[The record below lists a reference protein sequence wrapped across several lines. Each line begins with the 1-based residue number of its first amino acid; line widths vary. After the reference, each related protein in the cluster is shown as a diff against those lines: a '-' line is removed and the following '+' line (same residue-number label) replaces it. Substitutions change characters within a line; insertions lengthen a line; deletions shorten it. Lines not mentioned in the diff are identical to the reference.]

1 MGRPIKKKFFGNLNN
16 QGFGSVD
23 TDSGIGGEG
32 LATITNPVQLGSF
45 IANSTATTVPSLV
58 IPAPALPTGVQ
69 ATAQVVWEVE
79 SVTVTNGL
87 AGNNYQ
93 TGTNATLTG
102 LGGGV
107 VVNLATVGSGQGEV
121 QVINFATTTSNR
133 GSFTTI
139 PVAAETYQVVGSGVG
154 NGDGNQQALVKYRV
168 KQINVLTSGRGY
180 ATTQDVTF
188 NNTGVIGTGPGNPG
202 QTYSATTQNALNVT
216 AYIPAKNGGASA
228 KLSDI
233 VKQEASQRYLVK
245 NTDGIGQ
252 CKLVASDT
260 PAAGQMNLIATDTNG
275 STYWVTKLTARRCIL
290 TRRTMSTAYLFATNG
305 SAGWTIASASTGV
318 VSIASV

>member
-16 QGFGSVD
+16 DQFGNVG
-23 TDSGIGGEG
+23 TGSGIGGEG
-32 LATITNPVQLGSF
+32 LATITNPAQLGSF
-45 IANSTATTVPSLV
+45 IVNSTATTVPSLV

-107 VVNLATVGSGQGEV
+107 VINLATVGSGQGEV
-121 QVINFATTTSNR
+121 QTVNFATTTSNR

-139 PVAAETYQVVGSGVG
+139 PVAATTYQIVGSGVG
-154 NGDGNQQALVKYRV
+154 NGDGNQQALVKFRV

-180 ATTQDVTF
+180 ETTQDVTF

-202 QTYSATTQNALNVT
+202 QTYSVTTQNALNVT
-216 AYIPAKNGGASA
+216 AYIPTKNGGASA

-245 NTDGIGQ
+245 NVDGIGQ
-252 CKLVASDT
+252 CRLTATDT
-260 PAAGQMNLIATDTNG
+260 PAEGQMNLIATDVNG
-275 STYWVTKLTARRCIL
+275 STYWVTKLTARRCTL
-290 TRRTMSTAYLFATNG
+290 VQRTMSG
-305 SAGWTIASASTGV
+305 SYTVVDGGTSGWTINGASTGV

>member
-23 TDSGIGGEG
+23 TDSGIGGESISS
-32 LATITNPVQLGSF
+32 TITVTNTGTVYSQGSVVTF
-45 IANSTATTVPSLV
+45 SAPS
-58 IPAPALPTGVQ
+58 LPTGV
-69 ATAQVVWEVE
+69 TA
-79 SVTVTNGL
+79 
-87 AGNNYQ
+87 
-93 TGTNATLTG
+93 TGTPVFTANGTGAFGITAVTLTG
-102 LGGGV
+102 
-107 VVNLATVGSGQGEV
+107 A
-121 QVINFATTTSNR
+121 
-133 GSFTTI
+133 
-139 PVAAETYQVVGSGVG
+139 
-154 NGDGNQQALVKYRV
+154 
-168 KQINVLTSGRGY
+168 GRGY
-180 ATTQDVTF
+180 TGTATITITTASSVTPTATAVDTEFTLTNLSSVAGIYVGMKFDGAPGVQANTYVTAVGATTVTLSKAMTASTSSNAYVF
-188 NNTGVIGTGPGNPG
+188 NDYGTGA
-202 QTYSATTQNALNVT
+202 QFITAVTASTQNALNVT

-318 VSIASV
+318 VSIGSV

>member
-1 MGRPIKKKFFGNLNN
+1 MGRPIKKKFFGNLNLPN
-16 QGFGSVD
+16 YAHVN

-32 LATITNPVQLGSF
+32 ISSTITVTNTGTNYSNGAVVTFS
-45 IANSTATTVPSLV
+45 SPS
-58 IPAPALPTGVQ
+58 LPTGVV
-69 ATAQVVWEVE
+69 A
-79 SVTVTNGL
+79 
-87 AGNNYQ
+87 
-93 TGTNATLTG
+93 TGTPTFTTDGANRFGITAVTLTG
-102 LGGGV
+102 AGLGYTGTATITVTTATAVAAAATGNSGLTATNTFTV
-107 VVNLATVGSGQGEV
+107 ASVTGIALGMIIAGAATGSAGKVTAINGTVITSSVVNNGTWSDAANLT
-121 QVINFATTTSNR
+121 
-133 GSFTTI
+133 FTD
-139 PVAAETYQVVGSGVG
+139 Y
-154 NGDGNQQALVKYRV
+154 
-168 KQINVLTSGRGY
+168 
-180 ATTQDVTF
+180 
-188 NNTGVIGTGPGNPG
+188 GTGARFI
-202 QTYSATTQNALNVT
+202 TAVTASTQNALNVT

-318 VSIASV
+318 VSIGSV

>member
-23 TDSGIGGEG
+23 TDSGIGGESISS
-32 LATITNPVQLGSF
+32 TITVTNTGTVYSQGSVVTF
-45 IANSTATTVPSLV
+45 SAPS
-58 IPAPALPTGVQ
+58 LPTGV
-69 ATAQVVWEVE
+69 TA
-79 SVTVTNGL
+79 
-87 AGNNYQ
+87 
-93 TGTNATLTG
+93 TGTPVFTANGTGAFGITAVTLTG
-102 LGGGV
+102 
-107 VVNLATVGSGQGEV
+107 A
-121 QVINFATTTSNR
+121 
-133 GSFTTI
+133 
-139 PVAAETYQVVGSGVG
+139 
-154 NGDGNQQALVKYRV
+154 
-168 KQINVLTSGRGY
+168 GRGY
-180 ATTQDVTF
+180 TGTATITITTASSVTPTATAVNTEFTLTNLSSVAGIYVGMKFDGAPGVQANTYVTAVGATTVTLSKAMTASTSSNAYVF
-188 NNTGVIGTGPGNPG
+188 NDYGTGA
-202 QTYSATTQNALNVT
+202 TFITTLTSTTQNALNVT

-290 TRRTMSTAYLFATNG
+290 TQRTMSTAYLFATNG
-305 SAGWTIASASTGV
+305 AAGWTIASASTGV
-318 VSIASV
+318 VSIGSV